1 VSEERVRPFVRATL
15 VAKGLTPPYLWA
27 VLKAL
32 RRRQRGESP
41 PAPAPDEPPEWEFV
55 PEGWARPAAGW
66 DAAAIVRAYRAKW
79 PSFLAAVRGPGP
91 LGIGHETPLGEP
103 VGRDDRD
110 AQQAVLVFAHAL
122 LTAARG
128 RDRVSLLDW
137 GGGPGHYAVLAQA
150 LAPELALDYHS
161 RDLPALVALGRELLP
176 QHSFHDDDACL
187 ERRYDLVLASSS
199 LQYARDWRS
208 ALAAL
213 ARATGAFLLATR
225 VPVALHARSFVVLQ
239 RAHRYGYETEY
250 LGWVLNR
257 DELLVAARAAGLELR
272 REFLLPAWLSA
283 AGAPEAPVE
292 HRGFLFGLG
301 IGAPRQRCT

>member
-1 VSEERVRPFVRATL
+1 M
-15 VAKGLTPPYLWA
+15 
-27 VLKAL
+27 
-32 RRRQRGESP
+32 
-41 PAPAPDEPPEWEFV
+41 
-55 PEGWARPAAGW
+55 
-66 DAAAIVRAYRAKW
+66 
-79 PSFLAAVRGPGP
+79 
-91 LGIGHETPLGEP
+91 
-103 VGRDDRD
+103 
-110 AQQAVLVFAHAL
+110 
-122 LTAARG
+122 
-128 RDRVSLLDW
+128 
-137 GGGPGHYAVLAQA
+137 
-150 LAPELALDYHS
+150 
-161 RDLPALVALGRELLP
+161 
-176 QHSFHDDDACL
+176 
-187 ERRYDLVLASSS
+187 LASSS

-208 ALAAL
+208 ALATL